1 MGRSQPS
8 REMPG
13 FDFSEAAIDAYK
25 AISLQIRQI
34 FAEYT
39 PIIEPLSLDEAYLDV
54 TENLKGIN
62 SAIQMCDGTGCLDQ
76 FPGER
81 AKGGARAP
89 SLRGRGAVCLL
100 AWTQPAAHCASFPI
114 GPPAGAPRSAVLA
127 GKFSNR
133 RPVVQINPAGFEHI
147 ACRFGSARCHRQ
159 PLPQAPEQS
168 HSPSLVNLGAWAA
181 SGCVTVRCVA
191 ASSGARQSDVKRRSA
206 LPVRRQ
212 RA

>member
-1 MGRSQPS
+1 MHSAMGRSQPS

-25 AISLQIRQI
+25 AISLHIRQI

-62 SAIQMCDGTGCLDQ
+62 SAIQICDDTGCLDQ
-76 FPGER
+76 FPGENEQR
-81 AKGGARAP
+81 LVARAP
-89 SLRGRGAVCLL
+89 FLRGRGAVCLL

-133 RPVVQINPAGFEHI
+133 RPVVQINPRRLRAHRMPFQV
-147 ACRFGSARCHRQ
+147 SAM
-159 PLPQAPEQS
+159 P
-168 HSPSLVNLGAWAA
+168 SPAA
-181 SGCVTVRCVA
+181 ATST
-191 ASSGARQSDVKRRSA
+191 
-206 LPVRRQ
+206 
-212 RA
+212 